1 MKLKFSRKG
10 ESGFYLDLKQEVN
23 DYFKSNNISKNA
35 NALMVFKTI
44 LFLGG
49 LPVLYYLI
57 VFGQFSLGVTF
68 GLTILIGMCQSF
80 IGFNV
85 AHDAIHGSYSSNK
98 TINKILSYSF
108 NIVGAN
114 AYVWK
119 ITHNVVHH
127 TYTNI
132 PGHDEDLDIAPGL
145 VRLSRLEEQ
154 KPIMKYQHFYAFLL
168 YGLASLSWVFRK
180 DFVKFFQPQI
190 GQTDN
195 SHHPK
200 KEYLILFF
208 FKAVYYTLFIVVPLL
223 VMDITW
229 WQFAIGFLSMHLAE
243 GLVLGLVFQLAHAV
257 EETDFPEPDP
267 NGSMEETWAVH
278 QMHTTANFSMKSKI
292 AAFFCGGLNFQIE
305 HHLFANICHIHYPQ
319 LSKIVQRVANRHGIP
334 YHINETFFDALTS
347 HYRILKKMGSEE
359 VLTPVPVTV
368 EEKEVMYH

>member
-1 MKLKFSRKG
+1 MKLKFKG
-10 ESGFYLDLKQEVN
+10 RTQPAFYAEVQKEVG
-23 DYFKSNNISKNA
+23 DYFSSNNISRNA
-35 NALMVFKTI
+35 NTAMVVKTI

-68 GLTILIGMCQSF
+68 GLTILIGMCQAF

-85 AHDAIHGSYSSNK
+85 AHDAIHGSYSSNARV
-98 TINKILSYSF
+98 NKILSYSF
-108 NIVGAN
+108 NIMGAN

-145 VRLSRLEEQ
+145 VRLSRLEEK
-154 KPIMKYQHFYAFLL
+154 KPIMRYQHLYAFLL

-180 DFVKFFQPQI
+180 DYVKFFQSKI

-195 SHHPK
+195 TNHPR
-200 KEYLILFF
+200 KEYYKLFF
-208 FKAVYYTLFIVVPLL
+208 FKALYYTMFIVVPLV

-229 WQFAIGFLSMHLAE
+229 WQFIIGFLCMHLAE

-257 EETDFPEPDP
+257 EETDFPEPDSE
-267 NGSMEETWAVH
+267 GSMEESWAVH
-278 QMHTTANFSMKSKI
+278 QMHTTANFSRKSPV

-305 HHLFANICHIHYPQ
+305 HHLFANICHIHYPEI
-319 LSKIVQRVANRHGIP
+319 SKIVKRTALKHGVP
-334 YHINETFFDALTS
+334 YHENVTLFDALSS
-347 HYRILKKMGSEE
+347 HYRILKRLGREE
-359 VLTPVPVTV
+359 QLPA
-368 EEKEVMYH
+368 